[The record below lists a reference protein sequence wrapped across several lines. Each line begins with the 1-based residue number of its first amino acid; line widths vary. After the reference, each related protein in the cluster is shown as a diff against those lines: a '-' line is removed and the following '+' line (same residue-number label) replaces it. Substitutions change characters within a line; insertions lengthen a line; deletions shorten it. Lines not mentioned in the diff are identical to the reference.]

1 MKDLTLVPVL
11 AMALLGT
18 FETFLCSSQVM
29 PVLLPDLERIV
40 ANTDGQHATSLR
52 RRATSIVRSMVDLL
66 ADAYG
71 AYPAEVKSLLVPML
85 APWCRIFGEIL
96 GQPHHCACT
105 ILEPRPLASQS
116 CKMSNGCQGR
126 YRGLISALS
135 WYAIHQACD
144 S

>member
-52 RRATSIVRSMVDLL
+52 QRATSIVRSMVDLL

-85 APWCRIFGEIL
+85 APWCQIFGEIL
-96 GQPHHCACT
+96 GQPTTAHVRSLSLVHWHHNRA
-105 ILEPRPLASQS
+105 R
-116 CKMSNGCQGR
+116 
-126 YRGLISALS
+126 
-135 WYAIHQACD
+135 
-144 S
+144 